1 MNRYN
6 RKSTNCS
13 LSLESLERRDVP
25 AAFMPHGTID
35 ALLVATERADLR
47 AMFVQRIEARDL
59 AIRDRLLARF
69 ESTTHT
75 TTNAH
80 TPPIRRALGTLFPSF
95 PTSTNPTG
103 VYLGSFNP
111 GSTVP
116 SISYGAKL
124 PAMSTV
130 PTSSNPFTP
139 HPTPT
144 NPKGVYLGSF
154 NPGSTVP
161 SISYGAKLSTTTTT
175 STTFNPFTPHPTPI
189 NPNGVYL
196 GSFNPASTVPSI
208 SYAMLSRA
216 RK

>member
-35 ALLVATERADLR
+35 ASLVATERADLR
-47 AMFVQRIEARDL
+47 AMLVQRIEARNL
-59 AIRDRLLARF
+59 AIHDRLLARF
-69 ESTTHT
+69 ESTIHT
-75 TTNAH
+75 PTNAQ
-80 TPPIRRALGTLFPSF
+80 TPPIRRAFGTLFPSF
-95 PTSTNPTG
+95 PTPTNPTG

-124 PAMSTV
+124 SAKTV
-130 PTSSNPFTP
+130 S
-139 HPTPT
+139 
-144 NPKGVYLGSF
+144 
-154 NPGSTVP
+154 
-161 SISYGAKLSTTTTT
+161 

-208 SYAMLSRA
+208 SYAMLPRA
-216 RK
+216 